1 MDNLT
6 YYSELCKFLNGLS
19 GAPIIMYREET
30 PVLQYSNVIL
40 PKGINLHQQ
49 HFNVLRQSTESV
61 TYTIEDNKF
70 LYGAVKV
77 KDATIAFMIGPICLT
92 AISESVMKRYLFNH
106 NVPEIHASIVSEYIF
121 YAPVIPFN
129 YAIQMLLFFNLVINR
144 ETVPPTALLLRD
156 TDKNASTLEQAFGEM
171 FRHNEQLQYDEV
183 EKHTSLQFENRML
196 FYIQNGLPK
205 KLIELFENESVGRTG
220 KLSSDSLRQE
230 KNNGICSIT
239 LSTRAAIA
247 GGLNSEIAFQ
257 FSDITIQ
264 QIENCRTI
272 NEINMITYKT
282 TLELCERVAALQK
295 NASSNPMIDRIIK
308 YIIEHICEKITVD
321 ELAKLVHTNRS
332 FLSGKFK
339 SEMGI
344 SLNEYINKQKITE
357 AKRLLLHTDRSLP
370 AIASYLSFSS
380 QSHFQNTFKK
390 ITGITPSNYRKNK
403 SH

>member
-1 MDNLT
+1 MENFT
-6 YYSELCKFLNGLS
+6 YYTELCKFLNGLS
-19 GAPIIMYREET
+19 GAPVYLYRQDKLVLKFQNVTLPDGISLNKEIYET
-30 PVLQYSNVIL
+30 
-40 PKGINLHQQ
+40 
-49 HFNVLRQSTESV
+49 LRKTPETV
-61 TYTIEDNKF
+61 AYVIEDNNF
-70 LYGAVKV
+70 LYGMIKA
-77 KDATIAFMIGPICLT
+77 KDEPLFFLIGPICLSSAT
-92 AISESVMKRYLFNH
+92 ETDMKKFLFNH
-106 NVPEIHASIVSEYIF
+106 DVPDTYSSVVSEYLF

-129 YAIQMLLFFNLVINR
+129 YAIQLLLFFHLTINR
-144 ETVPPTALLLRD
+144 ESVSATALVLRD
-156 TDKNASTLEQAFGEM
+156 SDNSSASLEKAFKEM
-171 FRHNEQLQYDEV
+171 FRHNEQLQYDEI

-205 KLIELFENESVGRTG
+205 KLVELFENESIGRTG

-295 NASSNPMIDRIIK
+295 NASNNPMIDRIIK

-357 AKRLLLHTDRSLP
+357 AKRLLQHTDKSLP

-390 ITGITPSNYRKNK
+390 ITGTTPANYRKGRQL
-403 SH
+403 